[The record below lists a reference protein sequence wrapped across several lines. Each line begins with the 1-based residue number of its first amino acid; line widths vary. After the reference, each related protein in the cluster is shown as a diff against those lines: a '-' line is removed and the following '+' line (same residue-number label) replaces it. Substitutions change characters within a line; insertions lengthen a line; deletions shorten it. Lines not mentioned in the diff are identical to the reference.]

1 MHIARQFWEFMGK
14 NGNLFEKWRFK
25 KSSYLHIDGNVDFY
39 QYIDSI
45 SFHKIPIM
53 RVISQEYMLNRPK
66 LEYSCQISVRKIE
79 KREHLP

>member
-1 MHIARQFWEFMGK
+1 MGK
-14 NGNLFEKWRFK
+14 NGNLCEKWRFK
-25 KSSYLHIDGNVDFY
+25 KSLCLNIDSNMDFY
-39 QYIDSI
+39 LYVGSI
-45 SFHKIPIM
+45 SSRKIPIM